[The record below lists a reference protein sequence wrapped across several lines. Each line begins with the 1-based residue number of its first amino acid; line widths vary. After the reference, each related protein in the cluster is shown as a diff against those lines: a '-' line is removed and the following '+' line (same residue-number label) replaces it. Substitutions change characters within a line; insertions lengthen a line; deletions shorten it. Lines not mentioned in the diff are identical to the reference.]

1 MDRELFLC
9 DVCAIEASTVQMR
22 SPVVRATCVCI
33 ALSAGL
39 GCLVACGSG
48 GPQAAGPDAGADAGP
63 RPAQDAGRDGQ
74 ISDGPS
80 SDATQGPDA
89 LADTSGGPADSA
101 SSDSTSGEVGTG
113 DASDGAAAEAGA
125 ADSSVPD
132 VGPPD
137 TGPIDSGVPD
147 AIVVGDASCALIQP
161 TGSTAVAY
169 QIDPAHTGQQAGDT
183 LSLPLCQRWLTDLGG
198 FASYPLV
205 SGGRVFVTVAGGG
218 GFKSAL
224 YALDQH
230 TGAILWGPID
240 LGGSYPWSNAA
251 YDAGH
256 VFVVNSDGVL
266 AAFDA
271 TTGAKSWQV
280 TLSDVSQAPPTAM
293 AGFVYVSVHGTVSAV
308 TEAAGVVAWS
318 APVQDGDESSPAV
331 SSSGAYVSYAC
342 NQAYDFSPATGTL
355 LWHAAGGCSG
365 GGGKTVSLFGNEVY
379 TRDDTDLILDA
390 VTGAQQG
397 TYSSMFIPAFSATAG
412 YYTPDYKVV
421 ATTLATGTPL
431 WTFSSDQIVTAPL
444 VVGSHVVVGSLAGT
458 LYALAAA
465 DGTVASSVALPEIL
479 GPDEQNVSAPLAGFA
494 AADGMLF
501 VPAGTAV
508 VAF

>member
-1 MDRELFLC
+1 LD
-9 DVCAIEASTVQMR
+9 T
-22 SPVVRATCVCI
+22 
-33 ALSAGL
+33 SAG
-39 GCLVACGSG
+39 
-48 GPQAAGPDAGADAGP
+48 DA
-63 RPAQDAGRDGQ
+63 RDGTA
-74 ISDGPS
+74 G
-80 SDATQGPDA
+80 DAT
-89 LADTSGGPADSA
+89 ADS
-101 SSDSTSGEVGTG
+101 T
-113 DASDGAAAEAGA
+113 

-137 TGPIDSGVPD
+137 TSPMDTGVPD
-147 AIVVGDASCALIQP
+147 AIVVGDASCALVQP

-169 QIDPAHTGQQAGDT
+169 QIDPAHTGQQPGDA
-183 LSLPLCQRWLTDLGG
+183 LSLPFCQRWSTDVGG

-205 SGGRVFVTVAGGG
+205 FGGRVFVTVAGGG

-240 LGGSYPWSNAA
+240 LGGSFPWSNAV
-251 YDAGH
+251 YDAGQ

-266 AAFDA
+266 AAFAA
-271 TTGAKSWQV
+271 TTGTKNWQV
-280 TLSDVSQAPPTAM
+280 TLPDVSQAPPTAL

-318 APVQDGDESSPAV
+318 APVQDGDESSPAL
-331 SSSGAYVSYAC
+331 SPAGAYVSYAC
-342 NQAYDFSPATGTL
+342 NQAYDFSPASGAL
-355 LWHAAGGCSG
+355 IWHAAGPCSG
-365 GGGKTVSLFGNEVY
+365 GGGKTVSLFGGEVY
-379 TRDDTDLILDA
+379 TRDDTDLILNA
-390 VTGAQQG
+390 VTGAQVG
-397 TYSSMFIPAFSATAG
+397 TYSSMFIPAFSAGTG

-421 ATTLATGTPL
+421 ATTLATGTPV
-431 WTFSSDQIVTAPL
+431 WTFSSDQIITAPL

-458 LYALAAA
+458 LYALSVA
-465 DGTVASSVALPEIL
+465 DGTVASSVSLPEIL
-479 GPDEQNVSAPLAGFA
+479 GPDEQNVSAPLAGMT